1 MTESELKVCDR
12 FKEVRNALDMK
23 QGVFAKEIKTTQG
36 HVSDIENKRKG
47 VSDRVIE
54 IICLKYDV
62 NEDWLRNGTGE
73 MFRPISK
80 SDQIADM
87 ISDVMKSDEEDFKRR
102 LISALARLDND
113 GWESLENLID
123 MISGKK

>member
-1 MTESELKVCDR
+1 MDIVDRLIKIREDKGYNQEKFALELGLSRNFINQVENRKKNISDR
-12 FKEVRNALDMK
+12 T
-23 QGVFAKEIKTTQG
+23 I
-36 HVSDIENKRKG
+36 SDICREF
-47 VSDRVIE
+47 
-54 IICLKYDV
+54 DV

-113 GWESLENLID
+113 GWESLEHLID

>member
-1 MTESELKVCDR
+1 MNNRIKQLREHLGKNQEKFGEELGLSRNYISLVETGQRNLSEQSFKVLCSMY
-12 FKEVRNALDMK
+12 N
-23 QGVFAKEIKTTQG
+23 
-36 HVSDIENKRKG
+36 
-47 VSDRVIE
+47 
-54 IICLKYDV
+54 V

-102 LISALARLDND
+102 LISALARLDDD
-113 GWESLENLID
+113 GWERLENLID